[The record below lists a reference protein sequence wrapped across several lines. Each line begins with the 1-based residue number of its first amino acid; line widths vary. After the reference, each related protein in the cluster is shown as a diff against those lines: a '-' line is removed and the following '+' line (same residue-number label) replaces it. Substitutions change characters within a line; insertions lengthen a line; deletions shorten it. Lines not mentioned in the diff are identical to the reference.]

1 LRFLCWTLEEYE
13 EIDKVIARGIRGMA
27 KLPSSFPTRL
37 IYASREV
44 GGMGY
49 DRISSLAQSRKL
61 SLVARYAQDT
71 GVSGRALQ
79 GLICRAFRAQ
89 GGVPEWLVSRVMKGW
104 TEDMPVTWSTSLCQW
119 LHKAGSRLALGG
131 GIPRCVEVLIPDG
144 LESLRE
150 RWGTVTVAEVKMEGD
165 TPPVLPDSMREVYEG
180 LTTIPVRPIPA
191 RAGQVWSEPGD
202 RDEAWEILG
211 EREGHLDCMR
221 WSRKTQGGV
230 THLISGGGVE
240 DYSRGSGGCTLIDR
254 ERFGIEGCR
263 LVRNSPDTLGRNGSN
278 RSELL
283 GEVYRTMEQFTF
295 GARPE
300 VNDSFADWAREADD
314 IYLDGRLSP
323 AVRVADWMRG
333 VAHRTGT
340 LVWVRNKG
348 GQWDY
353 MSASLVSTRAD
364 SDEELRTLAAAVLGA
379 NLRGEAEPRV
389 WMQGTGLVRGIKGA
403 KGRYDKAWIT
413 HGALRA
419 HRWDQL
425 RAYTASTAKKEP
437 EGTAKGGWLARKIAI
452 GGGTKLRCHGELT
465 EQEIGIMIRGH
476 SWVGVEDL
484 AGSLL
489 LSCPLRRLAEQDMSI
504 YLRER
509 DDYRK
514 ARGADPRWVGAGVGL
529 AGAIWKQEGWQ
540 ANTLRVKGGFEKFWS
555 GRNRILH
562 GKQDGMCELCE
573 EEVETVDHIIWKCKE
588 RTMKEV
594 RDQVMTEVEAAG
606 GRIPE
611 MSKVPT
617 KIAERWQEAAGRG
630 KARQCWT
637 GLLESEDI
645 SSLVQPDTI
654 AELVDLRKLAKYCSI
669 YSKGWGKLMRGRA
682 AALGKIREEYR
693 KSQKRKINS
702 NSQQTNLENYE
713 NDRDSESIHE
723 THREKILTRES
734 SKKSH
739 RGSSIAKYFPLQGG
753 DGAELYRGEG
763 TELTNSQI
771 SIVGRKRKG
780 SGDPTKTGSGDS
792 KRRHEGSQGIWSQ
805 LSVEDTE
812 LGITGERSKEAQA
825 PTPEARVEEGGLE
838 TARMEHRRRKRGRDT
853 ARIAREGMDM
863 ELTDGARG
871 ESEDD
876 GEPQEGPARKREG
889 IGTRD
894 RA

>member
-1 LRFLCWTLEEYE
+1 
-13 EIDKVIARGIRGMA
+13 
-27 KLPSSFPTRL
+27 
-37 IYASREV
+37 
-44 GGMGY
+44 
-49 DRISSLAQSRKL
+49 
-61 SLVARYAQDT
+61 
-71 GVSGRALQ
+71 
-79 GLICRAFRAQ
+79 
-89 GGVPEWLVSRVMKGW
+89 
-104 TEDMPVTWSTSLCQW
+104 
-119 LHKAGSRLALGG
+119 
-131 GIPRCVEVLIPDG
+131 
-144 LESLRE
+144 
-150 RWGTVTVAEVKMEGD
+150 
-165 TPPVLPDSMREVYEG
+165 
-180 LTTIPVRPIPA
+180 
-191 RAGQVWSEPGD
+191 
-202 RDEAWEILG
+202 
-211 EREGHLDCMR
+211 
-221 WSRKTQGGV
+221 
-230 THLISGGGVE
+230 
-240 DYSRGSGGCTLIDR
+240 
-254 ERFGIEGCR
+254 
-263 LVRNSPDTLGRNGSN
+263 
-278 RSELL
+278 
-283 GEVYRTMEQFTF
+283 
-295 GARPE
+295 
-300 VNDSFADWAREADD
+300 
-314 IYLDGRLSP
+314 
-323 AVRVADWMRG
+323 
-333 VAHRTGT
+333 
-340 LVWVRNKG
+340 
-348 GQWDY
+348 
-353 MSASLVSTRAD
+353 
-364 SDEELRTLAAAVLGA
+364 
-379 NLRGEAEPRV
+379 
-389 WMQGTGLVRGIKGA
+389 
-403 KGRYDKAWIT
+403 
-413 HGALRA
+413 
-419 HRWDQL
+419 
-425 RAYTASTAKKEP
+425 
-437 EGTAKGGWLARKIAI
+437 
-452 GGGTKLRCHGELT
+452 
-465 EQEIGIMIRGH
+465 
-476 SWVGVEDL
+476 
-484 AGSLL
+484 
-489 LSCPLRRLAEQDMSI
+489 
-504 YLRER
+504 
-509 DDYRK
+509 
-514 ARGADPRWVGAGVGL
+514 
-529 AGAIWKQEGWQ
+529 
-540 ANTLRVKGGFEKFWS
+540 
-555 GRNRILH
+555 
-562 GKQDGMCELCE
+562 
-573 EEVETVDHIIWKCKE
+573 
-588 RTMKEV
+588 
-594 RDQVMTEVEAAG
+594 MTEVEAAG

-682 AALGKIREEYR
+682 AALGKIREDYR